1 MPLNRRKFLGRTAA
15 TSAGAALASAAA
27 AVPAEARGHG
37 RPRRR
42 YAFTVMGT
50 TDLHGNVFN
59 WDYFTDAEFDDAAHN
74 DVGLA
79 KISTLVDQVR
89 KEKGRR
95 NTLLIDA
102 GDTIQGTQL
111 SYYYARVDPIT
122 GEGGP
127 VHPMAQAM
135 NAIGYDAAALGNH
148 EFNYGIPVLR
158 KFEEQCDFPLLG
170 ANALDAK
177 TLRPAFPPYW
187 MTRLRTPC
195 GRDVK
200 VAVLG
205 LTNPGIAI
213 WDKVNVQG
221 KMTFPGLEEQAAKW
235 VPRLRSMGADVVIV
249 SAHSGTSGTSS
260 YGDQVPYVENAAA
273 LVAEK
278 VAGIDA
284 ILVGHAH
291 VEIPESRVV
300 NKETGR
306 EVVLSEPLKWGQRL
320 TLFDF
325 ELEWE
330 RGRWQVAS
338 VSAKVLNS
346 NTAEEDPRIVRLL
359 DAEHKK
365 VVGYVNQVIG
375 TCSAAMTA
383 TEAPYKDAPIVDF
396 INHVQ
401 AETVKAALAG
411 TEYADLPVLSQ
422 ASCFSRTAA
431 IPAGEVTIRQVAGL
445 YPFENT
451 LEARVLTGAQL
462 KDYLEFSARYYVQTP
477 AGGDVD
483 PAKLT
488 NASDIPDY
496 NYDAVGGLTYEI
508 DIAKAPGSRI
518 AELGF
523 DGKPVDEEARFVLA
537 VNNYRASGG
546 GNFPHVAAAKQVWAN
561 SEEIRNTII
570 AWVQAKGTID
580 VSRFG
585 SVDWKLVRAIARRRK
600 ALVAE
605 LLGRFGN
612 AASVRAT
619 PREPRSQPQTGP
631 RAGSGGAAALTPFR
645 RAAGTA

>member
-59 WDYFTDAEFDDAAHN
+59 WDYFTDAEFDDTAHN

-89 KEKGRR
+89 EEKGRR

-122 GEGGP
+122 GADGP

-177 TLRPAFPPYW
+177 TLRPAFAPYW

-346 NTAEEDPRIVRLL
+346 NAAEEDARIVRLL
-359 DAEHKK
+359 GDEHKK

-375 TCSAAMTA
+375 TSTAAMAA
-383 TEAPYKDAPIVDF
+383 TEAAYKDVPILDF

-401 AETVKAALAG
+401 SETVKAALAG
-411 TEYADLPVLSQ
+411 TEYAALPVLSQ
-422 ASCFSRTAA
+422 ASCFSRTAS

-462 KDYLEFSARYYVQTP
+462 KEYLEFSARYYVRTP

-483 PAKLT
+483 PSKLT
-488 NASDIPDY
+488 NADNTPDY

-518 AELGF
+518 AKLSF
-523 DGKPVDEEARFVLA
+523 DGKPIDEKARFVLA

-546 GNFPHVAAAKQVWAN
+546 GNFPHVASAKQVWAN

-570 AWVQAKGTID
+570 AWVQAEKTID
-580 VSRFG
+580 VSRFA
-585 SVDWKLVRAIARRRK
+585 SADWKLTRDGAPV
-600 ALVAE
+600 
-605 LLGRFGN
+605 F
-612 AASVRAT
+612 
-619 PREPRSQPQTGP
+619 PD
-631 RAGSGGAAALTPFR
+631 AG
-645 RAAGTA
+645 